1 MILPNLT
8 CKTYKDLL
16 IKINQK
22 SAIASWL
29 LDLEKRNWLITMTTT
44 LEKTLSQ
51 ENYLIL
57 SGISWSQLEAIEAA
71 FENVAGVR
79 FIYLDGL
86 LELMTLSPEH
96 EETKRTIGL
105 LLEAYMREKGIR
117 FYGKGEP
124 TLGSEEKKARKEPDE
139 SYNLETKKAIPDLVI
154 EVVFTSGGIDKLQ
167 LYQRIGVPEVWFWE
181 DGLLKVYHLQE
192 KYESLERSEL
202 LPDLDLNLL
211 KRYITYHDQYD
222 AVTEFLKALK
232 QL

>member
-1 MILPNLT
+1 MLHLSSLS
-8 CKTYKDLL
+8 DLL
-16 IKINQK
+16 SWLEQVHTKK

-29 LDLEKRNWLITMTTT
+29 LELEKRIWLITMTTT

-57 SGISWSQLEAIEAA
+57 SGITWSQLEAIEAA

-86 LELMTLSPEH
+86 LELMTVSPEH

-117 FYGKGEP
+117 FYGRGGP

-222 AVTEFLKALK
+222 AITEFLKALK
-232 QL
+232 QS